1 MQGCTVFLLL
11 SCVWLFATP
20 WIGSCQTPL
29 SSTISLSLLKLS
41 PLSWWCYLNISSSAA
56 HFSFCLQSFP
66 ATKEDGGVEGRAL
79 IFSCKNSKLQLADE
93 QPLTGK
99 CWIPPEKDTSHPK
112 AKEKPQQDSRK
123 GKIVFRIRLHTHQRH
138 LEGSNKTL
146 CASGPRDP
154 TRDRARPAFECLSV
168 SCRGMGQQWPA
179 TETEALAAADLGGV
193 VCGIK
198 SSWRRSTLATP

>member
-20 WIGSCQTPL
+20 WTGSCQTPL

-41 PLSWWCYLNISSSAA
+41 PLSWWCHLNILFSAA
-56 HFSFCLQSFP
+56 HFSFCLKSFP
-66 ATKEDGGVEGRAL
+66 ATREDGGVEGCAL
-79 IFSCKNSKLQLADE
+79 IFSCKNSKLQLAAE
-93 QPLTGK
+93 QPSTGE

-123 GKIVFRIRLHTHQRH
+123 GKIMFRIRLHTHQRC

-146 CASGPRDP
+146 CALGPRDP
-154 TRDRARPAFECLSV
+154 TRDWARPAFESLSV
-168 SCRGMGQQWPA
+168 SWRGIGQPWPA
-179 TETEALAAADLGGV
+179 TERGALVSADLGGTM
-193 VCGIK
+193 CGL
-198 SSWRRSTLATP
+198 SPRGGGHH